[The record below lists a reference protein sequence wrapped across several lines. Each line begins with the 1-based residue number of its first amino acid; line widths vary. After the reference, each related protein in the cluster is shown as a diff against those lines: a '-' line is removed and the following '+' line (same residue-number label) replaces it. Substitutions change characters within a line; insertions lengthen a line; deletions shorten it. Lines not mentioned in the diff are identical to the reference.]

1 MTRKSISKR
10 RRFEIFKRDN
20 FTCQYCGRRP
30 PTVVLQLDHVIPVCQ
45 GGDDST
51 ANLVAAC
58 EDCNAGKSGVPLDQ
72 AIEVVETEVER
83 GRERLAQMKAVQKL
97 AIEERKFMDAAVEE
111 VAAAFG
117 WDHPLELTEDRS
129 IRVFLQKLPLADV
142 LNAVNICQSKIQDN
156 PRQQFKYFCGICWSR
171 IRESGR

>member
-1 MTRKSISKR
+1 MVRKAISKR
-10 RRFEIFKRDN
+10 RRFEIFKRDR

-58 EDCNAGKSGVPLDQ
+58 EDCNAGKSGVPLDH

-97 AIEERKFMDAAVEE
+97 AIEERKQAEAGVQEVLLAFEWEE
-111 VAAAFG
+111 FCT
-117 WDHPLELTEDRS
+117 TEAQS
-129 IRVFLQKLPLADV
+129 IKTFLRKLPLDDV
-142 LNAVNICQSKIQDN
+142 VDAAHIMTYRACESSRRD
-156 PRQQFKYFCGICWSR
+156 QFKYFCGVCWKK
-171 IRESGR
+171 IKQADP